1 MFEIDSPF
9 TMVAVIM
16 ICVTIMSVYK
26 NRSRK
31 SDSEEPLVTEQEL
44 DALRREVK
52 DLRQRVHTL
61 EKLATDPEEKL
72 KREFAS
78 L

>member
-26 NRSRK
+26 NRNRGA
-31 SDSEEPLVTEQEL
+31 DSAEL
-44 DALRREVK
+44 DASMNEIDALRREVK

-61 EKLATDPEEKL
+61 EKLATDPEERL
-72 KREFAS
+72 KRDFAS